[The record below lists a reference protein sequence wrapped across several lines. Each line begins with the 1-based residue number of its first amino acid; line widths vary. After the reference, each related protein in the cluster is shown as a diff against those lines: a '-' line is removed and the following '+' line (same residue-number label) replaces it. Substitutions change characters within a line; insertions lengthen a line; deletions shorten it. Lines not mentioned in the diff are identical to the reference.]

1 MLYYG
6 MKQFDIPHKYKSSLI
21 QQLKNQPKKKDGV
34 RNFNPTCWT
43 VKHITFKVARHFG
56 FCYGVENAVEIAY
69 KTIQNNPGKRIFL
82 LSEMIHNPI
91 VNADLKAH
99 GIQFIQQTDGTQL
112 IDWSEIKKGDI
123 VLIPAFGTTIE
134 TKKILT
140 QKGIEYDTFDTTCPF
155 VELVW
160 KRSKQMA
167 KNNATTII
175 HGKPNHEETR
185 ATFSN
190 ASQHG
195 PAIIV
200 ENMHEAKILGEF
212 ILNSTEANHFNSI
225 FKNRCSDNF
234 NVAIHLR
241 RIGVVN
247 QTTMLA
253 EETQAI
259 ADYLKSVMTQKYG
272 TENLSNHFED
282 TRDTLCYATNDNQ
295 QAIKSLLQEQGD
307 IALIIGGYNSSN
319 TAHLVE
325 LAQEVLPTYF
335 IQDENA
341 ISSTGDLTHFDLATK
356 QFITSKSVITPSKKQ
371 TILISSGA
379 SCPDRILENIILKIG
394 NMFGVSEKELT
405 NSLT

>member
-1 MLYYG
+1 
-6 MKQFDIPHKYKSSLI
+6 MKQFEIPHKYKSSLI
-21 QQLKNQPKKKDGV
+21 QQLKSQPKKKDGM
-34 RNFNPTCWT
+34 RNFKPTCWT
-43 VKHITFKVARHFG
+43 VGNITFKIARHFG

-91 VNADLKAH
+91 VNADLNAH
-99 GIQFIQQTDGTQL
+99 GIQFIQKTDGTQL
-112 IDWSEIKKGDI
+112 INWDEVKKGDI
-123 VLIPAFGTTIE
+123 VLIPAFGTTLE
-134 TKKILT
+134 TRQILAE
-140 QKGIEYDTFDTTCPF
+140 KEIEYEAFDTTCPF

-167 KNNATTII
+167 DKSATTII

-195 PAIIV
+195 HALV
-200 ENMHEAKILGEF
+200 VKNMKEAQQLGEF
-212 ILNSTEANHFNSI
+212 ILNTKHISEFNSI
-225 FKNRCSDNF
+225 FGSQSSKSF
-234 NVAIHLR
+234 NPEIHLN

-253 EETQAI
+253 EDTQAI
-259 ADYLKSVMTQKYG
+259 ADYLRSVMEQKYG
-272 TENLSNHFED
+272 TDKLATHFEE

-295 QAIKSLLQEQGD
+295 QAIKSLLMEQGD
-307 IALIIGGYNSSN
+307 LALIIGGHNSSN
-319 TAHLVE
+319 TSHLVE

-341 ISSTGDLTHFDLATK
+341 ISHNGDLTHFDLKST
-356 QFITSKSVITPSKKQ
+356 QLLMTKSVLSPSQHQ

-379 SCPDRILENIILKIG
+379 SCPDRILENVILKIG
-394 NMFGVSEKELT
+394 EIFGVTESEIT
-405 NSLT
+405 QSLSQNIDL